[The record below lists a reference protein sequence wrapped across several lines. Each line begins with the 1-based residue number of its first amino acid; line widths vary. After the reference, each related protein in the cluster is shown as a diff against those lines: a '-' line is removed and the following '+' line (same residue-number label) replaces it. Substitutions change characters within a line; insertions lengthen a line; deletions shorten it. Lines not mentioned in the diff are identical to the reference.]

1 MLLYDDVAIITT
13 TTTTT
18 PTTTTTTTPTP
29 TRTPT
34 RTPTTTPTTLHD
46 YILFRLSD
54 QPGYRFTKAL
64 TQNFKLTHTL
74 WI

>member
-18 PTTTTTTTPTP
+18 PTTTPTPTP
-29 TRTPT
+29 T
-34 RTPTTTPTTLHD
+34 TTTTLHD

-64 TQNFKLTHTL
+64 TQNLNLRTQFGSN
-74 WI
+74 